1 MRRFLL
7 LLFTPLTLIGQVK
20 DLDSVVVTASLR
32 AEHERET
39 GRNIQVLRGE
49 WLRGLPATSLDEILR
64 YLPGVEVQQRGPQ
77 GSQADILIRGGTF
90 QQVLILIDGVRLN
103 DPLTGHFNGYIP
115 IHPSEINRIEVL
127 KGAAASI
134 HGSDAIGGVIH
145 VVTKTGALSGQDK
158 RHGYSAGVEA
168 GAMGLRNA
176 NGWWRMRADR
186 SSLSVGVTSQNAE
199 GPEFRGTTGFFHNHS
214 AGIGYAR
221 TMGNDWSLS
230 LRSAVDLR
238 DFNAQNYYTTFRSD
252 TAQERVRSAWQQV
265 HLRKSGM
272 GYQLHVDAAYKA
284 LEDVYRFRPAV
295 APNENRTR
303 MFVSQAYSV
312 LRTDKRTCLTVGV
325 QYIRRTI
332 RSNDRGDHM
341 LDHAAA
347 YLVAA
352 HRLGGGLHVNESLRL
367 DWDGN
372 YGWVP
377 VPQANASWTRSRF
390 TLRGSVGSGIRD
402 ADFTERYNNY
412 NKPLVTGGSVGN
424 PGLRTERSWS
434 YEAGADYR
442 LHSRL
447 KASAGVFRRSQ
458 RDLID
463 WTPTPYAQMPRKDN
477 LVSGA
482 TYALATNLSSVRTGG
497 FELDLRYEGRPDGEG
512 RRRLMVMAGLL
523 FLDSKA
529 ADGTPSFYISSHAR
543 ALFNASVMYR
553 VGDFD
558 LNGSL
563 VWKRRNA
570 QQAAAIG
577 ADLSREYLLCNL
589 RLRYTVRAMRGALF
603 VQAYNLFDRRFSDLL
618 GSQMPGRWLSA
629 GVQFGG

>member
-1 MRRFLL
+1 MRLIVL
-7 LLFTPLTLIGQVK
+7 LLFSPVALLGQVK
-20 DLDSVVVTASLR
+20 DLDSIVVTASLQ
-32 AEHERET
+32 AQHERET
-39 GRNIQVLRGE
+39 GRNIQVVRGE

-115 IHPSEINRIEVL
+115 LHPSEIDRIEVL

-145 VVTKTGALSGQDK
+145 VITKTGAMSGQDT
-158 RHGYSAGVEA
+158 RHKYSAGVET
-168 GAMGLRNA
+168 GAMGLRNV
-176 NGWWRMRADR
+176 NGWWRMRTER
-186 SSLSVGVTSQNAE
+186 SSLSAAVTSQNAE
-199 GPEFRGTTGFFHNHS
+199 GPALRGTTGFFHNHS
-214 AGIGYAR
+214 ASIGYAK
-221 TMGNDWSLS
+221 TLGSDWNLS

-238 DFNAQNYYTTFRSD
+238 DFNAQNYYTVFASD
-252 TAQERVRSAWQQV
+252 TANERVRSAWQQV
-265 HLRKSGM
+265 HLRKNGT
-272 GYQLHVDAAYKA
+272 GYRLHVDAAYKA

-303 MFVSQAYSV
+303 MFVGQVYAL
-312 LRTDKRTCLTVGV
+312 LRTDRRTRLTTGL

-332 RSNDRGDHM
+332 RSNDRGDHA

-347 YLVAA
+347 YVVAS
-352 HRLGGGLHVNESLRL
+352 HRLGASFHVNESLRL

-372 YGWVP
+372 YGAVL
-377 VPQANASWTRSRF
+377 VPQANGSWTRSRL
-390 TLRGSVGSGIRD
+390 TLRGSMGSGIRD

-412 NKPLVTGGSVGN
+412 NKPLVTGGSIGN
-424 PGLRTERSWS
+424 PWLRTERSWS
-434 YEAGADYR
+434 YEAGADFR

-477 LVSGA
+477 LATGA
-482 TYALATNLSSVRTGG
+482 TYALATNLSSVQTGG
-497 FELDLRYEGRPDGEG
+497 FEFDLRYEGKSDDPG
-512 RRRLMVMAGLL
+512 RRRLMLMAGLL
-523 FLDSKA
+523 ILDSKS
-529 ADGTPSFYISSHAR
+529 ADKMPSFYISSHAR
-543 ALFNASVMYR
+543 ALINASVIYR

-558 LNGSL
+558 LNGSI
-563 VWKRRNA
+563 VWKRRNV

-589 RLRYTVRAMRGALF
+589 RLRYTVKPVRGAFFL
-603 VQAYNLFDRRFSDLL
+603 QAYNLFDRRFSDLL
-618 GSQMPGRWLSA
+618 GSRMPGRWLSA

>member
-1 MRRFLL
+1 MQA
-7 LLFTPLTLIGQVK
+7 QVK
-20 DLDSVVVTASLR
+20 DLDSIVVTASLQ
-32 AEHERET
+32 AQQERET
-39 GRNIQVLRGE
+39 GRNIQVVRGE

-115 IHPSEINRIEVL
+115 LHPSEIERIEVL

-145 VVTKTGALSGQDK
+145 VVTKTGAMSGQDS
-158 RHGYSAGVEA
+158 RHKYSAGVEA

-176 NGWWRMRADR
+176 NGWWRMRTER
-186 SSLSVGVTSQNAE
+186 SSLSAGVTRQNAD
-199 GPEFRGTTGFFHNHS
+199 GPELRGTTGYFHNHT

-221 TMGNDWSLS
+221 TIGADWRLTM
-230 LRSAVDLR
+230 RSAVDLR

-252 TAQERVRSAWQQV
+252 TANERVRSAWQQL
-265 HLRKSGM
+265 HLLKTGR

-284 LEDVYRFRPAV
+284 LEDIYRFRPAV

-303 MFVSQAYSV
+303 MLVGQAYV
-312 LRTDKRTCLTVGV
+312 LLRADKRTRLTTGL

-332 RSNDRGDHM
+332 RSNDRGDHA

-352 HRLGGGLHVNESLRL
+352 HRLGGGFHLNESLRL

-372 YGWVP
+372 YGWVL
-377 VPQANASWTRSRF
+377 VPQANASWTHDRL
-390 TLRGSVGSGIRD
+390 TLRASVGNGIRD

-412 NKPLVTGGSVGN
+412 NKSLVTGGSIGN
-424 PGLRTERSWS
+424 PWLRTERSWS

-442 LHSRL
+442 LSSRL

-482 TYALATNLSSVRTGG
+482 TYALATNLSSVQTGG
-497 FELDLRYEGRPDGEG
+497 FEFDLRYEGVSDAEG
-512 RRRLMVMAGLL
+512 RRRLMLMAGMLL
-523 FLDSKA
+523 LDSKSA
-529 ADGTPSFYISSHAR
+529 EKAPSFYISSHAR
-543 ALFNASVMYR
+543 ALFNASVIYR
-553 VGDFD
+553 AGYFD

-589 RLRYTVRAMRGALF
+589 RLRYTVRPMHGAVFL
-603 VQAYNLFDRRFSDLL
+603 QAYNLFDRRFSDLL

-629 GVQFGG
+629 GVQFGN

>member
-1 MRRFLL
+1 MRLSTLL
-7 LLFTPLTLIGQVK
+7 LLLPMVLPAQVK
-20 DLDSVVVTASLR
+20 DLDSIVVTASLR
-32 AEHERET
+32 AEHEKET
-39 GRNIQVLRGE
+39 GRNIQVVRGE

-115 IHPSEINRIEVL
+115 LHPSEIERIEVL

-145 VVTKTGALSGQDK
+145 VVTKTGAMSVQGT
-158 RHGYSAGVEA
+158 RHRYSAGVEA
-168 GAMGLRNA
+168 GAMGLRNGNA
-176 NGWWRMRADR
+176 WWRMRTER
-186 SSLSVGVTSQNAE
+186 SSLSAGVTRQNAD
-199 GPEFRGTTGFFHNHS
+199 GPELRGTTGYFHNHT

-221 TMGNDWSLS
+221 TIGADWRLTM
-230 LRSAVDLR
+230 RSAVDLR

-252 TAQERVRSAWQQV
+252 TANERVRSAWQQL
-265 HLRKSGM
+265 HLLKTGR

-284 LEDVYRFRPAV
+284 LEDIYRFRPAV

-303 MFVSQAYSV
+303 MLVGQAYV
-312 LRTDKRTCLTVGV
+312 LLRADKRTRLTTGL
-325 QYIRRTI
+325 QYISRTI
-332 RSNDRGDHM
+332 RSNDRGDHA

-352 HRLGGGLHVNESLRL
+352 HRLGGGFHLNESLRL

-372 YGWVP
+372 YGWVL
-377 VPQANASWTRSRF
+377 VPQANASWTHDRL
-390 TLRGSVGSGIRD
+390 TLRASVGNGIRD

-412 NKPLVTGGSVGN
+412 NKSLVTGGSIGN
-424 PGLRTERSWS
+424 PWLRTERSWS

-442 LHSRL
+442 LSSRL

-482 TYALATNLSSVRTGG
+482 TYALATNLSSVQTGG
-497 FELDLRYEGRPDGEG
+497 FEFDLRYEGVSDAEG
-512 RRRLMVMAGLL
+512 RRRLMLMAGMLL
-523 FLDSKA
+523 LDSKSA
-529 ADGTPSFYISSHAR
+529 EKAPSFYISSHAR
-543 ALFNASVMYR
+543 ALFNASVIYR
-553 VGDFD
+553 AGDFD

-589 RLRYTVRAMRGALF
+589 RLRYAVKPLRGAVF

-629 GVQFGG
+629 GVQFGN

>member
-1 MRRFLL
+1 MRFSTFLL
-7 LLFTPLTLIGQVK
+7 CMPLALQAQVK
-20 DLDSVVVTASLR
+20 DLDSIVVTASMR
-32 AEHERET
+32 AEHEKET
-39 GRNIQVLRGE
+39 GRNLQVVRGE
-49 WLRGLPATSLDEILR
+49 WLRGLPAISLDEILR

-90 QQVLILIDGVRLN
+90 QQVLVLIDGVRLN

-115 IHPSEINRIEVL
+115 LHPSEIDRIEVL

-134 HGSDAIGGVIH
+134 HGSDAIGGVVH
-145 VVTKTGALSGQDK
+145 VVTKTGAMSAQDR
-158 RHGYSAGVEA
+158 RHRFSAGVEA

-176 NGWWRMRADR
+176 NGWWRMRTDR
-186 SSLSVGVTSQNAE
+186 SSLSAGVTSQEAE
-199 GPEFRGTTGFFHNHS
+199 GPALRGTTGSFRNRT
-214 AGIGYAR
+214 AGVGYAR
-221 TMGNDWSLS
+221 TLGANWRLS
-230 LRSAVDLR
+230 FRSAVDLR
-238 DFNAQNYYTTFRSD
+238 DFNAQNYYTPFASD
-252 TAQERVRSAWQQV
+252 TARERVRSAWQQL
-265 HLRKSGM
+265 HLRKAGM
-272 GYQLHVDAAYKA
+272 GYQLHVDAAFKA
-284 LEDVYRFRPAV
+284 LEDVYCFRPSV

-303 MFVSQAYSV
+303 MFVGQAYAV
-312 LRTDKRTCLTVGV
+312 LRAERRTRLTAGL
-325 QYIRRTI
+325 QYIRRSI
-332 RSNDRGDHM
+332 RSNDRGDHA

-377 VPQANASWTRSRF
+377 VPQANASWTRSGF
-390 TLRGSVGSGIRD
+390 TLRASVGHGIRD

-412 NKPLVTGGSVGN
+412 NKPLVTGGSIGN

-463 WTPTPYAQMPRKDN
+463 WTPTPYARMPRRDN

-482 TYALATNLSSVRTGG
+482 TYALATNLSSVQTGG
-497 FELDLRYEGRPDGEG
+497 FELDLRYEGRPDEEG

-523 FLDSKA
+523 LLDSKA

-543 ALFNASVMYR
+543 ALFNAAVIYR
-553 VGDFD
+553 AGDFD

-577 ADLSREYLLCNL
+577 AVLDREYLLCNL
-589 RLRYTVRAMRGALF
+589 RLRYAVRPMRGAVF
-603 VQAYNLFDRRFSDLL
+603 VQAYNVLDRRFSDLL
-618 GSQMPGRWLSA
+618 GSAMPGRWLSA
-629 GVQFGG
+629 GLQFGD